1 MVIVSP
7 WILYNIIFEAE
18 VYVGIITYYIIILGL
33 EVIVIVKA
41 VKDPNSEDIKLV
53 SLHAYYSYLHA
64 NGQLLE
70 LL

>member
-33 EVIVIVKA
+33 EVKA